1 MGQNKKEEEILK
13 QIELGLSE
21 EDPKLEK
28 AVESLTLSN
37 FSRSRSIISGITF
50 VIGFLMMI
58 GSYII
63 QPIVAVMGFVLM
75 ALSGYV
81 FVTNTRALLKAE
93 NINEWNFRQIFN
105 LLRNKDSSR
114 QNKQNKLNLIIH
126 HFLRSKDFEERCIY
140 I

>member
-1 MGQNKKEEEILK
+1 MGLNKEEEEILK

-50 VIGFLMMI
+50 LVGFILMI
-58 GSYII
+58 GSYIV
-63 QPIVAVMGFVLM
+63 QPIVAVVGFVLM

-81 FVTNTRALLKAE
+81 FVTNTKSLLRAE
-93 NINEWNFRQIFN
+93 NINEWNFKQIFN
-105 LLRNKDSSR
+105 LLRNKDNSR
-114 QNKQNKLNLIIH
+114 QNK
-126 HFLRSKDFEERCIY
+126 
-140 I
+140 

>member
-1 MGQNKKEEEILK
+1 MGLNKKEEEILK
-13 QIELGLSE
+13 QIELGLTE
-21 EDPKLEK
+21 EDPNLEK

-50 VIGFLMMI
+50 IAGFIMMI

-63 QPIVAVMGFVLM
+63 QPVIAVMGFVLM

-81 FVTNTRALLKAE
+81 FVTNTRSLLNAE

-105 LLRNKDSSR
+105 LLRNKDNSR
-114 QNKQNKLNLIIH
+114 QNK
-126 HFLRSKDFEERCIY
+126 
-140 I
+140 

>member
-1 MGQNKKEEEILK
+1 MGLNKKEEEILK
-13 QIELGLSE
+13 QIELGLTE

-50 VIGFLMMI
+50 IVGFFMMI

-63 QPIVAVMGFVLM
+63 QPVIAVMGFILM

-81 FVTNTRALLKAE
+81 FVTNTRSLLNAE
-93 NINEWNFRQIFN
+93 NINEWNFKQIFN
-105 LLRNKDSSR
+105 LLRNKDNSR
-114 QNKQNKLNLIIH
+114 QKKQNKLNLIIH
-126 HFLRSKDFEERCIY
+126 HFF
-140 I
+140 

>member
-1 MGQNKKEEEILK
+1 MGLNKEEEEILK

-37 FSRSRSIISGITF
+37 FSRSRSLISAIIF
-50 VIGFLMMI
+50 LIGFILMI

-63 QPIVAVMGFVLM
+63 QPIVAVVGFVLM

-81 FVTNTRALLKAE
+81 FVTNTRSLLRAE
-93 NINEWNFRQIFN
+93 NINEWNFKQIFN
-105 LLRNKDSSR
+105 LLRNKDTSR
-114 QNKQNKLNLIIH
+114 QNK
-126 HFLRSKDFEERCIY
+126 
-140 I
+140 

>member
-1 MGQNKKEEEILK
+1 MGLNKEEEEILK

-50 VIGFLMMI
+50 LVGFILMI
-58 GSYII
+58 GSYIV
-63 QPIVAVMGFVLM
+63 QPIVAVVGFVLM

-81 FVTNTRALLKAE
+81 FVTNTKSLLRAE
-93 NINEWNFRQIFN
+93 NINEWNFKQIFI
-105 LLRNKDSSR
+105 LLRNKDNSR
-114 QNKQNKLNLIIH
+114 QNK
-126 HFLRSKDFEERCIY
+126 
-140 I
+140 

>member
-1 MGQNKKEEEILK
+1 MGLNKKEEEILK
-13 QIELGLSE
+13 QIEMGLSE
-21 EDPKLEK
+21 DDPKLEK

-37 FSRSRSIISGITF
+37 FSRSRS
-50 VIGFLMMI
+50 MI

-63 QPIVAVMGFVLM
+63 QPVVAVIGFVLM

-93 NINEWNFRQIFN
+93 NITEWNFKQIFN

-114 QNKQNKLNLIIH
+114 QNK
-126 HFLRSKDFEERCIY
+126 
-140 I
+140 

>member
-1 MGQNKKEEEILK
+1 MGLNKKEEEILK

-50 VIGFLMMI
+50 LIGFIMMI

-63 QPIVAVMGFVLM
+63 QPLIAVLGFVLM

-81 FVTNTRALLKAE
+81 FVTNTRSLLKAE
-93 NINEWNFRQIFN
+93 NINEWNFKQIFN
-105 LLRNKDSSR
+105 LLRNKDNSR
-114 QNKQNKLNLIIH
+114 QNK
-126 HFLRSKDFEERCIY
+126 
-140 I
+140 

>member
-1 MGQNKKEEEILK
+1 MGLNKKEEEILK
-13 QIELGLSE
+13 QIELGLSK

-37 FSRSRSIISGITF
+37 FSRSRSIISGF
-50 VIGFLMMI
+50 MFPIGFSIMI
-58 GSYII
+58 ASYIP

-93 NINEWNFRQIFN
+93 NINEWNFKQIFN

-114 QNKQNKLNLIIH
+114 QNK
-126 HFLRSKDFEERCIY
+126 
-140 I
+140 

>member
-1 MGQNKKEEEILK
+1 MGLNKKEEEILK
-13 QIELGLSE
+13 QIELGLSVD
-21 EDPKLEK
+21 DPKLEK

-37 FSRSRSIISGITF
+37 FSRSRSIISGFTF
-50 VIGFLMMI
+50 LIGFLIMI
-58 GSYII
+58 ASYIP

-93 NINEWNFRQIFN
+93 NINEWNFKQIFN

-114 QNKQNKLNLIIH
+114 QNK
-126 HFLRSKDFEERCIY
+126 
-140 I
+140 

>member
-1 MGQNKKEEEILK
+1 MGLNKKEEEILK
-13 QIELGLSE
+13 QIEMGLSE
-21 EDPKLEK
+21 DDPKLEK

-37 FSRSRSIISGITF
+37 FSRSRSIISGIVF
-50 VIGFLMMI
+50 IVGFFMMI

-63 QPIVAVMGFVLM
+63 QPVVAVIGFVLM

-93 NINEWNFRQIFN
+93 NITEWNFKQIFN

-114 QNKQNKLNLIIH
+114 QNKYNKPASSAAKKI
-126 HFLRSKDFEERCIY
+126 
-140 I
+140 

>member
-1 MGQNKKEEEILK
+1 MGLNKEEEEILK

-50 VIGFLMMI
+50 LIGFILMI
-58 GSYII
+58 GSYIFE
-63 QPIVAVMGFVLM
+63 PIVAVIGFVLM

-81 FVTNTRALLKAE
+81 FVTNTRSLLRAE
-93 NINEWNFRQIFN
+93 NINEWNFKQIFH

-114 QNKQNKLNLIIH
+114 QNK
-126 HFLRSKDFEERCIY
+126 
-140 I
+140 

>member
-1 MGQNKKEEEILK
+1 MGLNKKEEEILK
-13 QIELGLSE
+13 QIELGLTE

-50 VIGFLMMI
+50 IVGFFMMI

-63 QPIVAVMGFVLM
+63 QPVVAVMGFVLM

-81 FVTNTRALLKAE
+81 FVTNTRSLLKAE
-93 NINEWNFRQIFN
+93 NINEWNFKQIFN
-105 LLRNKDSSR
+105 LLRNKDNSR
-114 QNKQNKLNLIIH
+114 QKK
-126 HFLRSKDFEERCIY
+126 
-140 I
+140 

>member
-1 MGQNKKEEEILK
+1 MGLNKEEEEILK

-37 FSRSRSIISGITF
+37 FSRSRSIISGIIF
-50 VIGFLMMI
+50 LIGFILMI

-63 QPIVAVMGFVLM
+63 QPIVAVIGFVLM

-81 FVTNTRALLKAE
+81 FVTNTKSLLRAE
-93 NINEWNFRQIFN
+93 NINEWNFKQIFN
-105 LLRNKDSSR
+105 LLRNKDNSR
-114 QNKQNKLNLIIH
+114 QNK
-126 HFLRSKDFEERCIY
+126 
-140 I
+140 

>member
-1 MGQNKKEEEILK
+1 MGLNKKEEEILK
-13 QIELGLSE
+13 QIEMGLSE
-21 EDPKLEK
+21 

-37 FSRSRSIISGITF
+37 FSRSRSIISGIVF
-50 VIGFLMMI
+50 IVGFFMMI

-63 QPIVAVMGFVLM
+63 QPVVAVIGFVLM

-93 NINEWNFRQIFN
+93 NITEWNFKQIFN

-114 QNKQNKLNLIIH
+114 QNK
-126 HFLRSKDFEERCIY
+126 
-140 I
+140 

>member
-1 MGQNKKEEEILK
+1 MGLNKKEEEILK
-13 QIELGLSE
+13 QIELGLTE

-50 VIGFLMMI
+50 IVGFFMMI

-63 QPIVAVMGFVLM
+63 QPVIAFMGFVLM

-81 FVTNTRALLKAE
+81 FVTNTRSLLKAE
-93 NINEWNFRQIFN
+93 NINEWNFKQIFN
-105 LLRNKDSSR
+105 LLRNKDNSR
-114 QNKQNKLNLIIH
+114 QNK
-126 HFLRSKDFEERCIY
+126 
-140 I
+140 